1 VKRLRTASTRSL
13 LFVATAI
20 VVLAIAGT
28 AIAVAAKSG
37 GPTPP
42 PKSLPD
48 ALHDAATAPAPAGIT
63 ARVQFTNNLFPGG
76 ALATG
81 RVSALMAGG
90 TGRLWLTNDGRGRL
104 ELQSEAGDAQVV
116 WNDTKVTVY
125 DASSNNAYVF
135 TLPAK
140 QDTAPKDETPPTVAE
155 ITDFLTNLSK
165 DATVSG
171 PQPDNVA
178 GQPAYT
184 VSVSPK
190 HDGGLLGEAQLA
202 WDAAQGVPLRVA
214 VYAQGNAKPALEL
227 KATEISYGP
236 VSDADVNVSPPSGA
250 KVTDLSTAAAQDSS
264 GKDTPPVTGLP
275 AVQAAA
281 GFTVVAPA
289 TLVGLPRQDV
299 RLVGSSD
306 SKHVVVTYGEGLG
319 GILVV
324 ESAAQA
330 GKKPDMLTGLPSVA
344 IDGATGQELAT
355 ELGTAV
361 TWQSNGVD
369 FVLAGSVP
377 AAAAEAAAR
386 SLK

>member
-1 VKRLRTASTRSL
+1 
-13 LFVATAI
+13 
-20 VVLAIAGT
+20 
-28 AIAVAAKSG
+28 
-37 GPTPP
+37 
-42 PKSLPD
+42 
-48 ALHDAATAPAPAGIT
+48 
-63 ARVQFTNNLFPGG
+63 
-76 ALATG
+76 
-81 RVSALMAGG
+81 MAGG

-104 ELQSEAGDAQVV
+104 ELQSEAGDAQIV

-125 DASSNNAYVF
+125 DASTNNAYVF
-135 TLPAK
+135 TLPA
-140 QDTAPKDETPPTVAE
+140 DTNAAPKDETPPTVAD

-171 PQPDNVA
+171 AQPDNVA

-227 KATEISYGP
+227 KATEISYGA
-236 VSDADVNVSPPSGA
+236 VSDADVNVSPPAGA
-250 KVTDLSTAAAQDSS
+250 KVTDLSGSAPAGS
-264 GKDTPPVTGLP
+264 GKDAPAVTGLP

-281 GFTVVAPA
+281 GFTVVAPD
-289 TLVGLPRQDV
+289 TLVGLPRHDV
-299 RLVGSSD
+299 RLVGASD
-306 SKHVVVTYGEGLG
+306 SKHVIVTYGQGLG
-319 GILVV
+319 GIVVV
-324 ESAAQA
+324 ESAAQP
-330 GKKPDMLTGLPSVA
+330 GEKPDAQAGFPSVA

-361 TWQSNGVD
+361 LWQRAGVD

>member
-13 LFVATAI
+13 LFVVTAI

-48 ALHDAATAPAPAGIT
+48 ALHDAATAPTPAGIT

-76 ALATG
+76 ALTTG

-90 TGRLWLTNDGRGRL
+90 SGRLWLTNDGRGRL
-104 ELQSEAGDAQVV
+104 ELQSEAGDAQIV

-125 DASSNNAYVF
+125 DASSKNAYVF
-135 TLPAK
+135 TLPAQK
-140 QDTAPKDETPPTVAE
+140 DTATKDETPPTVAD
-155 ITDFLTNLSK
+155 ITKFLADLSK

-171 PQPDNVA
+171 AQPDNVA

-190 HDGGLLGEAQLA
+190 HDGGLLGQAQLA

-214 VYAQGNAKPALEL
+214 VYAQGSAKPALEL
-227 KATEISYGP
+227 KATEISYGAI
-236 VSDADVNVSPPSGA
+236 SDADVNVSPPAGA
-250 KVTDLSTAAAQDSS
+250 KVTDLSTTAGQDS
-264 GKDTPPVTGLP
+264 GKDAPAVTGLP

-281 GFTVVAPA
+281 GFTVVAPD

-299 RLVGSSD
+299 RLVGSAD

-319 GILVV
+319 GVLVV

-330 GKKPDMLTGLPSVA
+330 GGKPDAQAGLPSVA
-344 IDGATGQELAT
+344 IDGATGEELAT
-355 ELGTAV
+355 ELGTAIL
-361 TWQSNGVD
+361 WQRGGVD

>member
-13 LFVATAI
+13 LALATAI

-28 AIAVAAKSG
+28 AIAVAASNG

-42 PKSLPD
+42 PKALPD
-48 ALHDAATAPAPAGIT
+48 ALHDAVTAPEPAGIT
-63 ARVQFTNNLFPGG
+63 ARVAFTNNLFPGG
-76 ALATG
+76 ALTAG
-81 RVSALMAGG
+81 RTSALMSSG

-104 ELQSEAGDAQVV
+104 ELQSEAGDAQIV

-125 DASSNNAYVF
+125 DASTNNAYVF

-140 QDTAPKDETPPTVAE
+140 QDTAPKDETPPTVAD

-171 PQPDNVA
+171 AQPDNVA

-236 VSDADVNVSPPSGA
+236 VSDADVNVSPPAGA
-250 KVTDLSTAAAQDSS
+250 KVTDLSGSAPDSS
-264 GKDTPPVTGLP
+264 GKDAPAVTGLP

-281 GFTVVAPA
+281 GFTVVAPD
-289 TLVGLPRQDV
+289 TLVGLPRQDA
-299 RLVGSSD
+299 RLVGSGD
-306 SKHVVVTYGEGLG
+306 SQHVIVTYGQGLG
-319 GILVV
+319 GIVVV
-324 ESAAQA
+324 ESAVPAGEKQQGQA
-330 GKKPDMLTGLPSVA
+330 GLPSVA
-344 IDGATGQELAT
+344 INGATGQELPT

-361 TWQSNGVD
+361 MWQSNGVD